1 MRVGT
6 NEKLA
11 LIPLVLC
18 ILLWLAPGSGIPPEA
33 SVTDFD
39 SGEKIVGSD
48 TTVVAPVVLN
58 AESKTEIAP
67 RSSSMRWQPSIQI
80 VLLGLFSS
88 ALIWSILRAQDGVQA
103 RARQLW

>member
-1 MRVGT
+1 MRIGT

-18 ILLWLAPGSGIPPEA
+18 ILLWLAPGSEIPPEVSA
-33 SVTDFD
+33 TDFD
-39 SGEKIVGSD
+39 SGEKIAGSD
-48 TTVVAPVVLN
+48 TAVVTPMVLD
-58 AESKTEIAP
+58 AESKIEIAP
-67 RSSSMRWQPSIQI
+67 RSSSQRWQPGVQI

-88 ALIWSILRAQDGVQA
+88 ALIWWILKAQEGVQA